1 MIKDFA
7 LLYFVGLGLGALYCG
22 AYGAY
27 CVHPRKKGA
36 FLCAMTLTLLC
47 AAALGLLLAYVIPG

>member
-27 CVHPRKKGA
+27 CVHHRKRVRFFA
-36 FLCAMTLTLLC
+36 Q
-47 AAALGLLLAYVIPG
+47 

>member
-27 CVHPRKKGA
+27 CAHHKKKA
-36 FLCAMTLTLLC
+36 ALVC
-47 AAALGLLLAYVIPG
+47 AAVLTALCGTALGLLLAYVLPV